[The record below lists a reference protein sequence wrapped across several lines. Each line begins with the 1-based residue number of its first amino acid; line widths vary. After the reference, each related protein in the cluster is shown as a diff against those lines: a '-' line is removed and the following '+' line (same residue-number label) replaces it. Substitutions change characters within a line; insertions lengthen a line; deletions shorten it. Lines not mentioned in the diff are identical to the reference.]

1 MCVWCPDC
9 IAVHRMSLHIRVHAF
24 LVSVRTVYNNM
35 HMLSRL
41 GDSVLGDF
49 IFTGRANKE
58 IEQL

>member
-1 MCVWCPDC
+1 
-9 IAVHRMSLHIRVHAF
+9 MSLHIRVHAF